1 MSSSS
6 SADHAPAIASSSRT
20 SPTSNHHHDGS
31 GRASEDGLEL
41 RDDELFAQED
51 PLDGSLN
58 DPLTFKRTPTKPSLT
73 SRFLSSPFGQQQ
85 DGRRSASPNPIRRAA
100 TPNTILSY
108 LNTAADDA
116 QDVKDPGGL
125 DWYVE
130 GPGKRVGYDNLTA
143 IDWIYEYTKER
154 TRLRQLGADAP
165 GVLGQIRLL
174 ADASQIWIILVL
186 TGIAVGGIAAGIDV
200 AGDWLGDLKQ
210 GVCSNVQD
218 GGTFYLN
225 RAFCCWE
232 TTTYAQCPD
241 WRSWGGVM
249 GIHSKGGGYV
259 VEYIFFVVCSVRG
272 ATSVATR
279 QSTYTDALHRSFS
292 RPPHL
297 FWSTST
303 PSTLSNPAFR
313 SSRLS

>member
-6 SADHAPAIASSSRT
+6 SADHAPAVASSSRT
-20 SPTSNHHHDGS
+20 SPSHHSDDNDGPG
-31 GRASEDGLEL
+31 GRDSEDGFAI

-51 PLDGSLN
+51 PLNGGLDGGIS
-58 DPLTFKRTPTKPSLT
+58 FKRTPTKPSLA
-73 SRFLSSPFGQQQ
+73 SRFLSSPPFGQQ
-85 DGRRSASPNPIRRAA
+85 DGRRSVSPNPIRRAA

-108 LNTAADDA
+108 LNTTSDDPH
-116 QDVKDPGGL
+116 DVKDPGAL

-154 TRLRQLGADAP
+154 TRLRQLGANTP
-165 GVLGQIRLL
+165 GLLGQMRLL

-186 TGIAVGGIAAGIDV
+186 AGIAVGGIAAGIDV

-210 GVCSNVQD
+210 GVCSNVKD
-218 GGTFYLN
+218 GGAFYLN

-232 TTTYAQCPD
+232 TTTYAECPD

-249 GIHSKGGGYV
+249 GINNKGGGYV
-259 VEYIFFVVCSVRG
+259 VEYIFFVIFSVGRI
-272 ATSVATR
+272 
-279 QSTYTDALHRSFS
+279 STDHGNERVKC
-292 RPPHL
+292 
-297 FWSTST
+297 
-303 PSTLSNPAFR
+303 
-313 SSRLS
+313 

>member
-20 SPTSNHHHDGS
+20 SPTSNPDHEDNN
-31 GRASEDGLEL
+31 SEDGLDL
-41 RDDELFAQED
+41 RDDELVAQED
-51 PLDGSLN
+51 PLNGG
-58 DPLTFKRTPTKPSLT
+58 PFTFKRTPTKPPSLA
-73 SRFLSSPFGQQQ
+73 SPFLSSSSPFGPQS

-108 LNTAADDA
+108 LNTSASNDPHHDS
-116 QDVKDPGGL
+116 KDPGAL

-154 TRLRQLGADAP
+154 TRLRQLGANTP
-165 GVLGQIRLL
+165 GVLGQVRLL
-174 ADASQIWIILVL
+174 ADASQIWIILLL

-210 GVCSNVQD
+210 GVCSDVKD
-218 GGTFYLN
+218 GGRLYLN

-232 TTTYAQCPD
+232 TTTYAECPD
-241 WRSWGGVM
+241 WRSWGGVL
-249 GIHSKGGGYV
+249 GVKSKGGGYV
-259 VEYIFFVVCSVRG
+259 VEYIFFVVFSVCQEPRYCQNW
-272 ATSVATR
+272 T
-279 QSTYTDALHRSFS
+279 
-292 RPPHL
+292 
-297 FWSTST
+297 WS
-303 PSTLSNPAFR
+303 NR
-313 SSRLS
+313 

>member
-6 SADHAPAIASSSRT
+6 SADHGPAVASSSRA
-20 SPTSNHHHDGS
+20 SPTGTRARDGNDN
-31 GRASEDGLEL
+31 GRGRDSEDGLEL

-51 PLDGSLN
+51 PLNGGLDSTF
-58 DPLTFKRTPTKPSLT
+58 TFKRTPTKPSLA
-73 SRFLSSPFGQQQ
+73 SRFLSSPFAAHNQ

-108 LNTAADDA
+108 LNTTFNDPH
-116 QDVKDPGGL
+116 DVKDPGAL

-154 TRLRQLGADAP
+154 TRLRQLSANAP
-165 GVLGQIRLL
+165 GVLGQLRLL

-200 AGDWLGDLKQ
+200 AGDWLGDLKE

-218 GGTFYLN
+218 GGVFYLN
-225 RAFCCWE
+225 RAFCCWG
-232 TTTYAQCPD
+232 TNTYAECPD
-241 WRSWGGVM
+241 WRSWAGVL
-249 GIHSKGGGYV
+249 GIGSKGGGYV
-259 VEYIFFVVCSVRG
+259 VEYIFFIV
-272 ATSVATR
+272 
-279 QSTYTDALHRSFS
+279 STVSWTC
-292 RPPHL
+292 
-297 FWSTST
+297 
-303 PSTLSNPAFR
+303 
-313 SSRLS
+313 